1 MSTVL
6 NQLTMN
12 PATWYGYLI
21 EPAHWNGA
29 ILDYFA
35 EQEAIDLGENM
46 TLYLHLSDHFIRKI
60 MNILR

>member
-1 MSTVL
+1 
-6 NQLTMN
+6 MN